1 MKNDDFHDRGRRLRE
16 ERKRLGMDSQDDL
29 AEILGVKKNSIVRY
43 EKHNAP
49 MDTNQLDILK
59 DHGFDVDYI
68 LWGRVASD
76 PIDDADLTE
85 DEQQLLSLF
94 RKTKA
99 DMRIGLLSMAKAY
112 AEQFPEE

>member
-16 ERKRLGMDSQDDL
+16 ERKRLSMDSQDDL

-59 DHGFDVDYI
+59 EHGFDVDYI
-68 LWGRVASD
+68 LWGVQHKESVST
-76 PIDDADLTE
+76 DLT
-85 DEQQLLSLF
+85 DEENQFLNLY
-94 RKTKA
+94 RKTKPE
-99 DMRIGLLSMAKAY
+99 MRIGLVTMAKAY
-112 AEQFPEE
+112 AEQFPGE